1 MIIPSR
7 LQSII
12 TVWLLLCLPVHAHA
26 LRSDQVGQEERR
38 SGNDQVEWLQ
48 HATALAASK
57 NWPGLVDWCQ
67 KWTKSEPRS
76 AAARLE
82 LGMAYSKLKR
92 HNDAIGAYRQAV
104 KINPNYFYA
113 WNNLGN
119 AYNELNRTGDAVDA
133 YRQALSID
141 PNRAYVWFNLGIAY
155 LKSGNQ
161 AAALE
166 VVRSLQRLNP
176 EQANVLFSMIGP
188 H

>member
-1 MIIPSR
+1 MLVPSMLQLMIT
-7 LQSII
+7 LF
-12 TVWLLLCLPVHAHA
+12 LLLWFPVHAHA
-26 LRSDQVGQEERR
+26 LPPELVRQEENR
-38 SGNDQVEWLQ
+38 SGNDQVEWLKK
-48 HATALAASK
+48 ATALAESK
-57 NWPGLVDWCQ
+57 NWQGLVDWCR

-92 HNDAIGAYRQAV
+92 HNDAVGAYRQAV

-119 AYNELNRTGDAVDA
+119 AYNELNRTRDAVDA
-133 YRQALSID
+133 YRQALGID

-161 AAALE
+161 TAALE
-166 VVRSLQRLNP
+166 VVKSLQRLNP
-176 EQANVLFSMIGP
+176 EQAGVLSGMIGP